1 MTTVEDKNFAIE
13 EYKKAEQ
20 NLKQFKEGKEQEILY
35 ELKNKLE
42 DKKWRNEE
50 QKNDWE
56 KERDRLEKEKEML
69 LKSKEIHVIEAL
81 RECKKGESNYRRK
94 ANTEDTEVYIK
105 GLVKK
110 IRLSDS
116 LQTRRNGMKYKL
128 KQKLLET
135 LLLTN
140 ISIFGTFF
148 EDCENIEAKNKP
160 NIEWASSAILTKTKK
175 ARSNINDLALEYS
188 SLSNSF
194 TPIKDIQDIW
204 CNNFSKATGLTDRWG

>member
-20 NLKQFKEGKEQEILY
+20 NLKQFKEGKEQEMLY
-35 ELKNKLE
+35 ELKNKL
-42 DKKWRNEE
+42 RNEE

-56 KERDRLEKEKEML
+56 KERGRLEKEKEML

-81 RECKKGESNYRRK
+81 RECKEGESNYKRK

-116 LQTRRNGMKYKL
+116 LQTRRNGKKYKL

-135 LLLTN
+135 LLLTD

-148 EDCENIEAKNKP
+148 EDCENIEAKNP
-160 NIEWASSAILTKTKK
+160 SFLTLSQTMWEQIC
-175 ARSNINDLALEYS
+175 RREPPPSLPSLVNDLALEYS
-188 SLSNSF
+188 SVIISF
-194 TPIKDIQDIW
+194 YSQTW
-204 CNNFSKATGLTDRWG
+204 SSF